1 MCPPQDSLSLRIL
14 AHSQRVR
21 VANWL
26 THKMSIPMGQV
37 SNTVYEVLTGMDP
50 IVPIWKDVPA
60 STSKAANP

>member
-1 MCPPQDSLSLRIL
+1 MCPPQDPLSLRIP

-21 VANWL
+21 VASWL

-37 SNTVYEVLTGMDP
+37 SNTVYEVLMGMDP

-60 STSKAANP
+60 STSKTANP